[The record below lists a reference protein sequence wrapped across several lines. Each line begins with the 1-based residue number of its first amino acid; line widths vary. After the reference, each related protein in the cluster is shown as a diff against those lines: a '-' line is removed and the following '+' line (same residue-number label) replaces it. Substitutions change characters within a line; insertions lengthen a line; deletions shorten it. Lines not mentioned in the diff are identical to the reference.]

1 MSPIGGKSHPA
12 ADELRSLITN
22 AKNLASEAQITHS
35 NIGVHIQDVIDAA
48 DAELPLVPYMDPA
61 SIESLALQ
69 WNQIREQTAQIRF
82 VFENVQSSTA
92 SVSGTATLTSV
103 TTSGIFS
110 QGIAPYASDPNLENS
125 WVHFVEVTS
134 RSEKKLEV
142 IRLMKGFH
150 LDILAAGRKSSLE
163 LFQTAHQAFE
173 SPVSQSNPISTSL
186 IPMREAIEA
195 SLDELLRLRPIQQA
209 SGHGNRKKIAAI
221 CAQLKKDS
229 VSDLVVQEWG
239 DQWHDINDNDL
250 SSSKRQNITREEW
263 SRRLNRA
270 TLFLYSLLTGLNSSK
285 LRR

>member
-1 MSPIGGKSHPA
+1 MSPIGGISHPA
-12 ADELRSLITN
+12 ADELRSLISN
-22 AKNLASEAQITHS
+22 AKNQASEAQNTLGD
-35 NIGVHIQDVIDAA
+35 IGVRIQDVIDAA
-48 DAELPLVPYMDPA
+48 DAELPLVSYMDPA
-61 SIESLALQ
+61 SIEALALQ
-69 WNQIREQTAQIRF
+69 WNQLGEQTAQIRL
-82 VFENVQSSTA
+82 VFENVQSSTDSA
-92 SVSGTATLTSV
+92 SGTATLTSV

-110 QGIAPYASDPNLENS
+110 RGIAPFAHDPNFEHS
-125 WVHFVEVTS
+125 WVHFIEVTS
-134 RSEKKLEV
+134 RPEKKLEV
-142 IRLMKGFH
+142 FRLMKEFR
-150 LDILAAGRKSSLE
+150 LDISSAGSKSSLE

-186 IPMREAIEA
+186 IPMREAIES

-209 SGHGNRKKIAAI
+209 SGHGNRKKVAAI

-263 SRRLNRA
+263 SRRLNIA
-270 TLFLYSLLTGLNSSK
+270 TLFLYSLLTGLDSSK